1 MSSEELQQIL
11 MISDDEV
18 SIDSE
23 EELLFDKKT
32 HRNGVANGSINGALN
47 LNKMEDSNL
56 WQNLFFLVFIGL
68 GMFSHLS
75 NFNSTLIVDSA
86 SMLE

>member
-1 MSSEELQQIL
+1 

-56 WQNLFFLVFIGL
+56 
-68 GMFSHLS
+68 
-75 NFNSTLIVDSA
+75 
-86 SMLE
+86 